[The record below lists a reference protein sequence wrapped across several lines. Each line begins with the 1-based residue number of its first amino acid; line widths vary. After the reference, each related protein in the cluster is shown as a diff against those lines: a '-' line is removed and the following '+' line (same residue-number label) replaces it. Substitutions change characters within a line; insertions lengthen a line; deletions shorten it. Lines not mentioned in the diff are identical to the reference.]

1 MITTRIERLIPDA
14 TGLIAVIV
22 MGCAFLL
29 SFANL
34 QAGTVKAGISPW
46 LSWAW
51 PVCVDALLIAGS
63 LMILRSSLRKE
74 STWFGWLV
82 VFGFTG
88 VSVGFNVVHSPGD
101 LVSKAT
107 HAIPPITLMF
117 SIEMFTM
124 ILRSDLNRSG
134 TVPSPIQYPPVQND
148 TIPDVTPVE
157 QKRKVTDAEVLQFFR
172 CNKEASYMEAAESL

>member
-1 MITTRIERLIPDA
+1 MALCLSDGNGRWMMFASRIERLIPDA

-34 QAGTVKAGISPW
+34 QAGAGKAGISPW

-88 VSVGFNVVHSPGD
+88 VSVGFNVVHSSGD
-101 LVSKAT
+101 FSSYRDICYLFFSYRGSLWLMWFYQFMIFLLELQDNIYQKYKLK
-107 HAIPPITLMF
+107 IT
-117 SIEMFTM
+117 T
-124 ILRSDLNRSG
+124 
-134 TVPSPIQYPPVQND
+134 Q
-148 TIPDVTPVE
+148 
-157 QKRKVTDAEVLQFFR
+157 
-172 CNKEASYMEAAESL
+172 